1 MKQPYLLGSKD
12 NINGSGI
19 LWTTVSY
26 YEYVSDGIR
35 VDSLNWNSGG
45 NILVIIDSFNIIL
58 SENIMLGVADYSKL
72 GEELGCKE
80 VASLGV
86 SEWWV
91 EGTTEDNILVTNV
104 RKGE

>member
-1 MKQPYLLGSKD
+1 
-12 NINGSGI
+12 
-19 LWTTVSY
+19 
-26 YEYVSDGIR
+26 
-35 VDSLNWNSGG
+35 
-45 NILVIIDSFNIIL
+45 
-58 SENIMLGVADYSKL
+58 MLGVADYSKL